1 MMNKLRN
8 THQSM
13 CFYVLTLCVF
23 LSIYFPNTLYAKNI
37 TPDPILNTVSIENL
51 SESYKKG
58 IDLMNE
64 NRLDSAL
71 LYLTVVANTAAQ
83 GNSINDSLLAMRA
96 YNVCGIINFYN
107 KNYQGAYSNYK
118 KAIKAG
124 GESNSYWVYTNIAII
139 LNMFG
144 AYDESEEM
152 SVKTYYKAREAAD
165 WPHLIHIYSNLLN
178 QSFIND
184 RLANISDIIKD
195 YSRLNIPKEGD
206 VPFLEEVTKGIVSA
220 NDSKYTDAIAHFKKA
235 SLLAGSTSHPDRA
248 RIDCATYIA
257 KSFTNA
263 GNPDS
268 ALFYLD
274 KARVIGHGDDL
285 GDHLVDIYRLMAESH
300 TAMSQH
306 DKAKEYMLL
315 HYALKDSISSM
326 SDFSSIKKL
335 DLNYEVGN
343 YENKIMQVNKEKEQ
357 SQRYLLIISITMI
370 VFIGLFIIVIVQNRK
385 LRASNKSLFDK
396 NVEILKASDAE
407 KALYMEAKNSNADVT
422 LKELPSQDSEE
433 TMSISDDNTLD
444 DSDATESTTRLTI
457 PESEQMRIKH
467 AIEEFFYSSE
477 EWMQSDFS
485 LSRLCEIADSNKLYV
500 SQVINDVMGTNFHSL
515 LNHHRINEARRRLL
529 DVKNY
534 GGMTI
539 EAIAESLGYKS
550 RSNFSKNFK
559 KYTGL
564 NPKEYV
570 IFAQGSPTASAASSI
585 SSSQANNS
593 SSAPNNA

>member
-1 MMNKLRN
+1 
-8 THQSM
+8 
-13 CFYVLTLCVF
+13 
-23 LSIYFPNTLYAKNI
+23 
-37 TPDPILNTVSIENL
+37 
-51 SESYKKG
+51 
-58 IDLMNE
+58 MNE

-71 LYLTVVANTAAQ
+71 LYLTIVANTAAQ
-83 GNSINDSLLAMRA
+83 GHSSDDSILAMKA
-96 YNVCGIINFYN
+96 YNKCGIINFYN
-107 KNYQGAYSNYK
+107 KNYHGAYSNYK

-124 GESNSYWVYTNIAII
+124 GESKAYWVNNNIAII
-139 LNMFG
+139 LNLFG
-144 AYDESEEM
+144 AYDESEEIC
-152 SVKTYYKAREAAD
+152 VDTYFKARKVSD

-178 QSFIND
+178 QSFMND

-195 YSRLNIPKEGD
+195 YSSLNIPKEGD
-206 VPFLEEVTKGIVSA
+206 VSFMDEVTKGIVSA
-220 NDSKYTDAIAHFKKA
+220 NNSKYDEAISHFKKA
-235 SLLAGSTSHPDRA
+235 LLQADSTSHPDRA

-257 KSFTNA
+257 KTFTNA

-274 KARVIGHGDDL
+274 RARVIGNGDDL
-285 GDHLVDIYRLMAESH
+285 GDHLVDIYRLMADSH
-300 TAMSQH
+300 TALGQPH
-306 DKAKEYMLL
+306 KANEYMLL

-326 SDFSSIKKL
+326 SDFSSIKRL
-335 DLNYEVGN
+335 DLNYEIGN

-357 SQRYLLIISITMI
+357 SQRYLLIISITTL
-370 VFIGLFIIVIVQNRK
+370 VFISLFIFMIVQNKR
-385 LRASNKSLFDK
+385 LRDSNKSLFDK
-396 NVEILKASDAE
+396 NVEILKASDTE
-407 KALYMEAKNSNADVT
+407 KAHYMEAKNSKVNHLLKEVHSPDNNVTTSIPLVSEANADIDTDVT
-422 LKELPSQDSEE
+422 
-433 TMSISDDNTLD
+433 
-444 DSDATESTTRLTI
+444 DASTRLTI
-457 PESEQMRIKH
+457 PESEQTRIKQ

-485 LSRLCEIADSNKLYV
+485 LSRLCEIAGSNKLYV

-534 GGMTI
+534 GGMPI

-570 IFAQGSPTASAASSI
+570 IFAQGSQSDSLDSI
-585 SSSQANNS
+585 N
-593 SSAPNNA
+593 PVTI

>member
-8 THQSM
+8 QHQSI

-23 LSIYFPNTLYAKNI
+23 LSICFNNMLSAKNI
-37 TPDPILNTVSIENL
+37 SPDPILNSVPIENL
-51 SESYKKG
+51 SESYKRG
-58 IDLMNE
+58 VNLMNE
-64 NRLDSAL
+64 NHLDSAL

-83 GNSINDSLLAMRA
+83 RHSSKDSVLAMKA
-96 YNVCGIINFYN
+96 YNMCGIINFYN
-107 KNYQGAYSNYK
+107 KNYHGAYSNYK
-118 KAIKAG
+118 KAINAG
-124 GESNSYWVYTNIAII
+124 GESKSYWIYTNIAII

-152 SVKTYYKAREAAD
+152 AVKTYYKAREASD
-165 WPHLIHIYSNLLN
+165 WPHLVHIYSNLLN
-178 QSFIND
+178 QSFMND
-184 RLANISDIIKD
+184 RMSNISDIIKD
-195 YSRLNIPKEGD
+195 YSSLNIPKKGD
-206 VPFLEEVTKGIVSA
+206 LAFMDEVTLGIVSA
-220 NDSKYTDAIAHFKKA
+220 TNSKFSDAIAHFKKA
-235 SLLAGSTSHPDRA
+235 SLQADSTSHPDRA

-257 KSFTNA
+257 KTFTNV

-268 ALFYLD
+268 ALYYLD
-274 KARVIGHGDDL
+274 KARIIGHGDDL
-285 GDHLVDIYRLMAESH
+285 GDHLVDIYLLMADSH
-300 TAMSQH
+300 TAMGQPN
-306 DKAKEYMLL
+306 KAKEYMLL

-326 SDFSSIKKL
+326 SDFSSIKRL
-335 DLNYEVGN
+335 DLNYEIGN

-357 SQRYLLIISITMI
+357 SQRYLLIFSITTI
-370 VFIGLFIIVIVQNRK
+370 VFIGLFIFMIVQNKR

-407 KALYMEAKNSNADVT
+407 KALYMEAKNSKIDIQHNE
-422 LKELPSQDSEE
+422 KPSPDNEEASSLSEANCDEDREASDSA
-433 TMSISDDNTLD
+433 S
-444 DSDATESTTRLTI
+444 RLTI
-457 PESEQMRIKH
+457 PESEQIRIKQ

-485 LSRLCEIADSNKLYV
+485 LSRLCEIAGSNKLYV

-570 IFAQGSPTASAASSI
+570 IFAQGRIPDSTATI
-585 SSSQANNS
+585 NS
-593 SSAPNNA
+593 SKDIK

>member
-1 MMNKLRN
+1 
-8 THQSM
+8 
-13 CFYVLTLCVF
+13 
-23 LSIYFPNTLYAKNI
+23 
-37 TPDPILNTVSIENL
+37 
-51 SESYKKG
+51 
-58 IDLMNE
+58 MNE

-71 LYLTVVANTAAQ
+71 LYLTIVANSAAQ
-83 GNSINDSLLAMRA
+83 GHSPKDSVLAMKA
-96 YNVCGIINFYN
+96 YNKCGIINFYN
-107 KNYQGAYSNYK
+107 KNYHGAYSNYK

-124 GESNSYWVYTNIAII
+124 GESKAYWVNNNIAII
-139 LNMFG
+139 LNLFG
-144 AYDESEEM
+144 AYDESEEL
-152 SVKTYYKAREAAD
+152 SVDTYYKAREASD
-165 WPHLIHIYSNLLN
+165 WLHLVHIYSNLLN
-178 QSFIND
+178 QSFMND
-184 RLANISDIIKD
+184 RLANISEIIKD
-195 YSRLNIPKEGD
+195 FSSLNIPENGD
-206 VPFLEEVTKGIVSA
+206 VSFMEEVTNGIVSA
-220 NDSKYTDAIAHFKKA
+220 NNSKYSDAIEHFKKA
-235 SLLAGSTSHPDRA
+235 SLLTDSTSHPDRA

-268 ALFYLD
+268 ALIYLD

-285 GDHLVDIYRLMAESH
+285 GDHLVDIYRLMADSH
-300 TAMSQH
+300 TAKGQH
-306 DKAKEYMLL
+306 NKAKEYMLL

-326 SDFSSIKKL
+326 SDFSSIKRL
-335 DLNYEVGN
+335 DLNYEIGN
-343 YENKIMQVNKEKEQ
+343 YENKIMQVKKEKEQ
-357 SQRYLLIISITMI
+357 SQRYLLIISITTI
-370 VFIGLFIIVIVQNRK
+370 IFIGLFIFMIVQNKR

-407 KALYMEAKNSNADVT
+407 KAHYMEAKNSKADNL
-422 LKELPSQDSEE
+422 LKEMPSPDNVDSSSMAEVDPVEDRETEE
-433 TMSISDDNTLD
+433 S
-444 DSDATESTTRLTI
+444 ATRLTI
-457 PESEQMRIKH
+457 SESEQSRIKQ

-485 LSRLCEIADSNKLYV
+485 LSRLCEIAGSNKLYV

-539 EAIAESLGYKS
+539 EAIAESLDYKS

-570 IFAQGSPTASAASSI
+570 IFAQGSLQDSTAIINPAQEI
-585 SSSQANNS
+585 K
-593 SSAPNNA
+593 